1 MSLNK
6 SNETLLFSPGRGIAG
21 NQCVIQQTFFFYK
34 SLAHNIP
41 FDVYLGINGDDTKTS
56 QTVRISHL
64 DTHTEQI
71 SLLNVKHEN
80 FFFIT

>member
-1 MSLNK
+1 MSL
-6 SNETLLFSPGRGIAG
+6 TLCLVRMGYPLPT
-21 NQCVIQQTFFFYK
+21 NLTHQVLYDK
-34 SLAHNIP
+34 
-41 FDVYLGINGDDTKTS
+41 YLSSDDDDDTKTS

-80 FFFIT
+80 LFFIT